1 MKMKQAKTLFLNRAQ
16 LYTASG
22 ALRSL
27 RILHKVRPAGVP
39 EADAGKF
46 CSIADF
52 PVIPRGPSVPL
63 RRCAAIPFQC
73 HNVDPDSYEKFTA
86 VYFFGKAGDENAMS

>member
-1 MKMKQAKTLFLNRAQ
+1 MKMKHAKTLFLNRAQ

-22 ALRSL
+22 ALRPSE
-27 RILHKVRPAGVP
+27 ILL

-46 CSIADF
+46 CFIADF

-63 RRCAAIPFQC
+63 RRYAAIPLKH
-73 HNVDPDSYEKFTA
+73 HNAEPDSYEKFTA
-86 VYFFGKAGDENAMS
+86 FLFGGKVGDENAVS

>member
-1 MKMKQAKTLFLNRAQ
+1 MRHVKTLFLNRAQ

-22 ALRSL
+22 ALRSS
-27 RILHKVRPAGVP
+27 RILP
-39 EADAGKF
+39 EADAGKI

-63 RRCAAIPFQC
+63 RRCAAIPLKH
-73 HNVDPDSYEKFTA
+73 HNTEPDSHEKFTA
-86 VYFFGKAGDENAMS
+86 FLFGGRAGDEIAVS

>member
-22 ALRSL
+22 ALRSP
-27 RILHKVRPAGVP
+27 KVLP
-39 EADAGKF
+39 EADERKF
-46 CSIADF
+46 CSIAVF

-63 RRCAAIPFQC
+63 RRFAAIP
-73 HNVDPDSYEKFTA
+73 YKFTSHTRATMRNSQLFSFCRKDGDGYA
-86 VYFFGKAGDENAMS
+86 VSGF

>member
-22 ALRSL
+22 ALRPSE
-27 RILHKVRPAGVP
+27 IPP
-39 EADAGKF
+39 EADAGKS

-63 RRCAAIPFQC
+63 RRCAAIPFKQ
-73 HNVDPDSYEKFTA
+73 HNVE
-86 VYFFGKAGDENAMS
+86 KAGDENAMS